1 MIVERYGLSL
11 DFVGGSID
19 HIPKAGP
26 LVLIANHPYG
36 LLDGI
41 ALGHI
46 LSVARVDFRILA
58 HTVFQKSD
66 QLNRYILPV
75 SFDETKVAM
84 RQNLKTR
91 KQALDFLAKG
101 GAIGIFP
108 GGTVSTARRLF
119 TKPID
124 PGWRSFTARM
134 IARSNATVVPIF
146 FDGHNSRMF
155 QMASHMHQTLR
166 TGLLLKEFRARID
179 TPVRLVIGAPI
190 ARQQIQAR
198 SKDSLA
204 LMD

>member
-1 MIVERYGLSL
+1 MRQIPRAAADISYAYSVKSKSGQTVIKLLENATGRLTLIKRAHGYQDEVARGRDFWQVIVERYGLSL

-46 LSVARVDFRILA
+46 LSVARVDFRIYA
-58 HTVFQKSD
+58 HTVFQKLD

-108 GGTVSTARRLF
+108 GGNVSTARRLF
-119 TKPID
+119 AKPID

-134 IARSNATVVPIF
+134 IARSNATAVLIF
-146 FDGHNSRMF
+146 
-155 QMASHMHQTLR
+155 
-166 TGLLLKEFRARID
+166 I
-179 TPVRLVIGAPI
+179 
-190 ARQQIQAR
+190 
-198 SKDSLA
+198 
-204 LMD
+204 